1 MSAPNQ
7 TGTMDNSGRNVAAIA
22 HRSSFAEAVVI
33 LRAQLGRIPAEHRD
47 EWLRMLYGSYN
58 QRYSN
63 DGDRIWVT
71 GAVMIPLSLG
81 CFIALT
87 QDRQVSGQHLLLL
100 AVVSLA
106 LIVVWLI
113 VAETHRRLQQESR
126 AWLKAIE
133 AVLGMDDMDPLKIEE
148 HSRRELVPFAKIV
161 KYMTWGLLAI
171 EVVSWLAVLLTWP
184 RV

>member
-1 MSAPNQ
+1 MTVPDQANARDSGAAL
-7 TGTMDNSGRNVAAIA
+7 GTAGSS
-22 HRSSFAEAVVI
+22 RSSFAEAVVT
-33 LRAQLGRIPAEHRD
+33 LRAQLTRIPAEHRD
-47 EWLRMLYGSYN
+47 EWLRMLYAN
-58 QRYSN
+58 HNLRYSN

-87 QDRQVSGQHLLLL
+87 QDKQVSLPHLLLL

-113 VAETHRRLQQESR
+113 VAETHRRLQQESK

-133 AVLGMDDMDPLKIEE
+133 SVLGMDDLDPLKIEE
-148 HSRRELVPFAKIV
+148 RSQRELVPFAKIV

-171 EVVSWLAVLLTWP
+171 EVVSWLAVLLYWP
-184 RV
+184 RA

>member
-1 MSAPNQ
+1 MTAPKPAGAV
-7 TGTMDNSGRNVAAIA
+7 TGSTPVAGQA
-22 HRSSFAEAVVI
+22 HPSSFAEAVGI
-33 LRAQLGRIPAEHRD
+33 LRAQLARIPDEHRD
-47 EWLRMLYGSYN
+47 EWLRMLYGNYN

-87 QDRQVSGQHLLLL
+87 QDKEVTSQHLLLL

-113 VAETHRRLQQESR
+113 VAETHRRLQQESK

-133 AVLGMDDMDPLKIEE
+133 SVLGMDDMDPMKIEE
-148 HSRRELVPFAKIV
+148 RSGRELVPFARIV

-171 EVVSWLAVLLTWP
+171 EVVAWLLVLLTWP
-184 RV
+184 RI

>member
-1 MSAPNQ
+1 MTVPDRA
-7 TGTMDNSGRNVAAIA
+7 GTMESGAAVTN
-22 HRSSFAEAVVI
+22 HPKRSSFAGAVLI
-33 LRAQLGRIPAEHRD
+33 LRAQLARIPAEHRD
-47 EWLRMLYGSYN
+47 EWLRMLYSSHN

-71 GAVMIPLSLG
+71 GAVMIPLLLG

-87 QDRQVSGQHLLLL
+87 QDRQVSTEHLLLL

-133 AVLGMDDMDPLKIEE
+133 SVLGMDEMDPLKIDER
-148 HSRRELVPFAKIV
+148 SGRELVPFSQIV

-171 EVVSWLAVLLTWP
+171 EVVAWLLVLLTWP
-184 RV
+184 RI